1 MRRVL
6 FGVILVAL
14 LFLTVFPVTA
24 SYDFADFDG
33 NYNGS
38 YKIDPPVSK
47 VIFFDDSGQITNRHT
62 ETYVDFIISDTGQEL
77 SFTTK
82 GILVTS
88 LFLKGGNAYRIYS
101 FGSGIQKATG
111 LTCPDNGGGITPRIS
126 HYGLDQTVLLITD
139 PSQPTD
145 PLDSSVSSETSIQ
158 STESE
163 SMETSAETKSSESE
177 ASLET
182 SASQTSTVTYINNSQ
197 EIYGYEMPN
206 TGNSLNI
213 WLITAS
219 ILLFLCGI
227 ILIVLY
233 KYNIFNIKGVR
244 K

>member
-1 MRRVL
+1 MRRAL

-14 LFLTVFPVTA
+14 LFLIVFPAMA
-24 SYDFADFDG
+24 SYEYADFDG
-33 NYNGS
+33 NYNGY

-47 VIFFDDSGQITNRHT
+47 VIFFDDSGQITDRHT
-62 ETYVDFIISDTGQEL
+62 ETYVDFIISDTGKEL

-101 FGSGIQKATG
+101 FGSGIQEATG

-139 PSQPTD
+139 QSQPTD

-163 SMETSAETKSSESE
+163 SMETSGETKSSESE
-177 ASLET
+177 TSFET
-182 SASQTSTVTYINNSQ
+182 SASQTSTESSYIQTDNIDESEYIPKDTINYETTVSNSTYNEQKYSDSQDTVT
-197 EIYGYEMPN
+197 
-206 TGNSLNI
+206 
-213 WLITAS
+213 
-219 ILLFLCGI
+219 
-227 ILIVLY
+227 
-233 KYNIFNIKGVR
+233 
-244 K
+244 